1 MGFIKYEM
9 NITESPIEMYSSA
22 TELFGMNELY
32 PKVPDNLLHPFENNM
47 MPKINMIYPNVECVF
62 IA

>member
-1 MGFIKYEM
+1 M

-47 MPKINMIYPNVECVF
+47 MPKISMIYPSVECVF